1 MTKQATSSAV
11 WWKNS
16 AAPRSWTRPHEV
28 QTSAPESGSVT
39 TGPARH
45 DQHVVES
52 AVARETGGGSGG
64 GEARFGPGR
73 RPEAENETLRGFRFD
88 DLARGMKRRWV
99 SVRRPEAAVEE
110 TAALGFGPTAGGAP
124 STRSVVVVGGNIN
137 PILDLDVR
145 LRRRALFA
153 ATLNWGS

>member
-16 AAPRSWTRPHEV
+16 AAPRSWTRPHDA

-39 TGPARH
+39 TGPSRH
-45 DQHVVES
+45 DQHAVES

-88 DLARGMKRRWV
+88 DLARGMKRRWG
-99 SVRRPEAAVEE
+99 SVRRSVVTGEE
-110 TAALGFGPTAGGAP
+110 MAWRRFGSTAGGAP
-124 STRSVVVVGGNIN
+124 TTRSVVVGGGNIN
-137 PILDLDVR
+137 PILDLDAR
-145 LRRRALFA
+145 LRRA
-153 ATLNWGS
+153 